1 MPPSDGDRLARVEA
15 TLDFIKDQIAS
26 IVAMTSTVTQMQ
38 VEAKHH
44 TDALGRVFGR
54 VEELERRQ
62 DRHEAQD
69 RDYHDELDDKI
80 GSIEQRVAKYL
91 WIGTG
96 LAAGIASVWAVFAW
110 VLKNDLVSILAA
122 ITRAGSAGN

>member
-44 TDALGRVFGR
+44 TDALGRMFGR

-69 RDYHDELDDKI
+69 REYHDTLEDKI
-80 GSIEQRVAKYL
+80 VRVEQKVSQYL
-91 WIGTG
+91 WLGTG
-96 LAAGIASVWAVFAW
+96 LAMGIAMVWAVFAW
-110 VLKNDLVSILAA
+110 VLKNDLVMILSSISK
-122 ITRAGSAGN
+122 AGGGGN